1 MLLSALPLGM
11 VDTAWAIS
19 SRDTVVDSGTCGG
32 TLNNSQLM
40 KWTLTSDGTL
50 TISGEGNMF
59 GAPWS
64 QYKSKIKKVVIG
76 EGVKSISDNAFHY
89 YENLRSVSLPST
101 LTSIGE
107 AAFWACSSLQ
117 SITLPNNLTNIGLNA
132 FRACHSLTQ
141 VLIPAS
147 VTSIDG
153 SAFECCTG
161 LTDVVFEGNSLEFG
175 SGATFYDCTSL
186 KNVFFNGTRAD
197 WTASRGS
204 SGSVLPA
211 AAQIY
216 YKNDLISSGT
226 CGDNSS
232 GNNTQWKLT
241 KAGTL
246 IITVGTGYTEGGIAD
261 FAYGKAPWYQDI
273 YDSGIRCLI
282 IGSGIKT
289 IGSYAFADC
298 TDLAEIIVPDGV
310 ISIGNGAF
318 LQNSGAKRV
327 VLPPSTVYI
336 GHGALRDCSA
346 LTSVSLPD
354 SMSNRLF
361 LDMFEGCTNLKSV
374 DIPDG
379 ITDIYEGDLASCP
392 NWTDIYYDNWGRV
405 WNRVVSNVRDSI
417 PDRMNVHFKD
427 NIYDSGS
434 CGENVTWTLTADG
447 TLTISGTGAMTDYTY
462 DSRSPWYS
470 CRTYIKRVVMQQG
483 VTSIGG
489 DAFWDCSGLTSV
501 TIPDGVTS
509 IGGDAF
515 WDCSGLTSVT
525 IPDGVTSIGGYAFR
539 GCSGLTSVTIP
550 EGVTSIGDY
559 AFDNCSSLTD
569 IYYGGYGTDWQKLNV
584 SIPTSAT
591 VHFKDNIYGK
601 GDCGINVTWE
611 LTGDGTLIISGTGR
625 ISNYSHDNNA
635 PWYSCR
641 AYIKRVVIQQGVRA
655 IGDRAFWDCSGLTS
669 VTIPDG
675 VTSIGDYAFA
685 YCVSLTSA
693 TIPEGVTSIG
703 WSAFENCT
711 ALTFMTIPEGVTS
724 IGNSAFSGC
733 SGLTSVTIPSSVT
746 SIGWS
751 AFKNC
756 TALTFMTIP
765 ESVTYISG
773 EVFSNCVRLARVTIP
788 KSVTEIG
795 SKAFYYCDSL
805 TDVYYAGTAA
815 DWAKISISEGNEDL
829 TSAALRCA
837 PASLSAPTV
846 TGGNDSQGRP
856 TLKWKAVSGAAKYEV
871 YRARSKDGDYIKYS
885 TVTGTS
891 YTNISYIENGNT
903 YYYKVRALDA
913 SGTAGAWSSVVSVT
927 YKQTLP
933 APIVTGGNDSQ
944 GRPTLKWKAV
954 SGAAKYE
961 VYRARSKNGDYIKYS
976 TVTGTSY
983 TNTSYIENGN
993 TYYYKVRAL
1002 KSSGTAG
1009 AWSSIVSVTYKQT
1022 LPAPTVTGGND
1033 AQGRPTLKW
1042 NAVSG
1047 AAKYEV
1053 YRARSRDGSYSKY
1066 STVTGTSYTNTSY
1079 IEDGNTYYYKV
1090 RALDANGTAGAWSSI
1105 VSVTYKQTLP
1115 APTVTGGN
1123 DSQGRPTLKWKAV
1136 TGAAKYEVY
1145 RARSK
1150 DGDYIKYSTVT
1161 GTSYTNTSY
1170 IENGN
1175 TYYYKVRALDANG
1188 TAGAW
1193 SSVVSVTYK
1202 QTLPAPA
1209 VTGGN
1214 DSQGRPTLKWKA
1226 VTGAAKYEVYR
1237 ARSKDGD
1244 YIKYSTVTGT
1254 SYTNTSYIENGN
1266 TYYYKVRALDAN
1278 GTAGAWSS
1286 VVSVTYK
1293 QTLPAPT
1300 VTGGNDAQ
1308 GRPTLTWKAVTGAAK
1323 YEVYRARS
1331 KDGDY
1336 IKYSTV
1342 TGTSYTNTSYIE
1354 NGNTYYYK
1362 VRALDA
1368 NGTAGAWSS
1377 IVSVTYRKPAAATV
1391 ASGKCGDS
1399 AKWTLDAAGTL
1410 TISGSGKTWDFIDE
1424 DWNANAPWYDA
1435 SLRLRIKKV
1444 VVEKGI
1450 TYVGT
1455 RAFYDCSE
1463 MTSVSLPTTLETMG
1477 ADVFMYC
1484 TGLTSVTIPD
1494 GVTFISGDFFLGCTS
1509 LKSVTLPDSLRNI
1522 GGCTFMYC
1530 ASLTSVRL
1538 PANLRYITWRMF
1550 KDCTSLT
1557 SVTIPRGTVEV
1568 KKEAFDG
1575 CTSLKNVTFTGSAAD
1590 WKGVT
1595 IRPGNT
1601 ALTSAAIKCIGSTVL
1616 TAPTLTLSVSKKG
1629 QPTLKWSAVS
1639 GAAGY
1644 QLWCSYDGGNDYD
1657 PSYRWL
1663 ANNDKTATSYTVP
1676 ADTLK
1681 KGQTYTFKVR
1691 AVTSSGAVGSFS
1703 KEVTFTYN
1711 PAASLPA
1718 PTVTGGN
1725 DAQGRPTLKWNAVSG
1740 AAKYEVYRARSL
1752 NGDYIKYSTVTG
1764 TSYTNISYIE
1774 NGNTYYYKVR
1784 ALDANGTAGAWSSIV
1799 SVTYRKPA
1807 AATVASGKCGD
1818 SAKWTL
1824 DAAGTLTITGAGP
1837 MADYGAYGPW
1847 YIAHLTDI
1855 KKVVVQEGVTT
1866 IGDHAF
1872 ANLSYVTSVTIP
1884 SSITSIG
1891 AHAFEK
1897 CRLGG
1902 AVTLPEGLTAIG
1914 DFAFSGSGMAS
1925 LTLPESLRTIGNSA
1939 FLFCSLRELTIPDG
1953 VTSIGT
1959 GAFCNA
1965 SLTSVK
1971 LPASGVTLGDSLFQ
1985 ECENLTDVTLPADLT
2000 VIGPSM
2006 FENCG
2011 SLKNVT
2017 IPSGVTHI
2025 GNAAFAA
2032 CEALPE
2038 IRLPDGMEALGSE
2051 AFVGCR
2057 AVTKVYIPRSLTSI
2071 GEAAFRICEGL
2082 TDVYYGGTAAEWLAI
2097 SVADRNDPLLNAALH
2112 CTGQSASRLDVPAMT
2127 LGEDCSDGKP
2137 TVWWPAVTG
2146 AERYEIWRAQAA
2158 SDGSAP
2164 AASAYTLIV
2173 SADVTFHKDTTAEAD
2188 TWYYYKVRAVSGSTY
2203 SDFSQEARRY
2213 CEAPPT
2219 MDTPE
2224 ITSLELDDSGK
2235 PVLTWRTVEGAAR
2248 YQVFRSEDNGFSYS
2262 PMGTV
2267 LPTGSDTITW
2277 TDTTA
2282 VSGTGYYYG
2291 VGCYDDNGHYSSFGG
2306 GEWWVTAR

>member
-1 MLLSALPLGM
+1 MKKRILSILLAVLMLLSAVPLGI

-483 VTSIGG
+483 VTSIG
-489 DAFWDCSGLTSV
+489 DLAFWDCSGLTSV

-515 WDCSGLTSVT
+515 RGCAALTSVT
-525 IPDGVTSIGGYAFR
+525 IPG
-539 GCSGLTSVTIP
+539 SVTNV
-550 EGVTSIGDY
+550 GQS
-559 AFDNCSSLTD
+559 AFWACSSLTD

-625 ISNYSHDNNA
+625 ISNYSYDNNA

-655 IGDRAFWDCSGLTS
+655 IGDYAFYYCENLTSVAIPDSVTSIGGSAFSGCSGLTS

-675 VTSIGDYAFA
+675 VTSIGDYAFSG
-685 YCVSLTSA
+685 CSGLTSV
-693 TIPEGVTSIG
+693 TIPSSVTSIGDGAFSGCTELTSVTIPSSVTSIG
-703 WSAFENCT
+703 WHAFENCT

-746 SIGWS
+746 SIGWR
-751 AFKNC
+751 AFENC

-765 ESVTYISG
+765 ESVTYING

-788 KSVTEIG
+788 KSVTEIS

-837 PASLSAPTV
+837 PASLPAPTVTGGNDAQGRPTLTWNAVSGAAKYEVYRARSMNGDYIKYSTVTGTSYTNTSYIENGNTYYYKVRALKSDGTAGAWSSIVSVTYKQTLSAPTVTGGNDAQGRPTLKWNAVSGAAKYEVYRARSLNGDYIKYSTVTGTSYTNTSYIENGNTYYYKVRALKSDGTAGAWSSIVSVAYKQTLSAPTV

-856 TLKWKAVSGAAKYEV
+856 TLTWKAVSGAAKYEVYRARSKDGDYIKYSTVTGTSYTNTSYIENGNTYYYKVRALKSDGTAGAWSSVVSVTYRAASTGTLSAPTVTGGNDAQGRPTLKWNAVSGAAKYEV

-913 SGTAGAWSSVVSVT
+913 SGTAGAWSS
-927 YKQTLP
+927 
-933 APIVTGGNDSQ
+933 
-944 GRPTLKWKAV
+944 
-954 SGAAKYE
+954 
-961 VYRARSKNGDYIKYS
+961 
-976 TVTGTSY
+976 
-983 TNTSYIENGN
+983 
-993 TYYYKVRAL
+993 
-1002 KSSGTAG
+1002 
-1009 AWSSIVSVTYKQT
+1009 IVSVTYRAASTGT
-1022 LPAPTVTGGND
+1022 LSAPTVTGGND

-1053 YRARSRDGSYSKY
+1053 YRARSKDGDYIKY
-1066 STVTGTSYTNTSY
+1066 STVTGTSYTNISY
-1079 IEDGNTYYYKV
+1079 IENGNTYYYKV
-1090 RALDANGTAGAWSSI
+1090 RALKSDGTAGAWSSV
-1105 VSVTYKQTLP
+1105 VSVTYKQTLSAP
-1115 APTVTGGN
+1115 AVTGGN
-1123 DSQGRPTLKWKAV
+1123 DAQGRPTLTWKAV
-1136 TGAAKYEVY
+1136 SGAAKYEVY
-1145 RARSK
+1145 RARSLN
-1150 DGDYIKYSTVT
+1150 GDYIKYSTVT

-1170 IENGN
+1170 IESGN
-1175 TYYYKVRALDANG
+1175 TYYYKVRALKSD
-1188 TAGAW
+1188 
-1193 SSVVSVTYK
+1193 
-1202 QTLPAPA
+1202 
-1209 VTGGN
+1209 
-1214 DSQGRPTLKWKA
+1214 
-1226 VTGAAKYEVYR
+1226 
-1237 ARSKDGD
+1237 
-1244 YIKYSTVTGT
+1244 
-1254 SYTNTSYIENGN
+1254 
-1266 TYYYKVRALDAN
+1266 
-1278 GTAGAWSS
+1278 
-1286 VVSVTYK
+1286 
-1293 QTLPAPT
+1293 
-1300 VTGGNDAQ
+1300 
-1308 GRPTLTWKAVTGAAK
+1308 
-1323 YEVYRARS
+1323 
-1331 KDGDY
+1331 
-1336 IKYSTV
+1336 
-1342 TGTSYTNTSYIE
+1342 
-1354 NGNTYYYK
+1354 
-1362 VRALDA
+1362 
-1368 NGTAGAWSS
+1368 GTAGAWSS

-1410 TISGSGKTWDFIDE
+1410 TISGTGRMYDYEWPADRGGTTPPWL
-1424 DWNANAPWYDA
+1424 ANKYRD
-1435 SLRLRIKKV
+1435 SIRTLR
-1444 VVEKGI
+1444 VEQGI
-1450 TYVGT
+1450 TYIG
-1455 RAFYDCSE
+1455 RCAFDSCSNL
-1463 MTSVSLPTTLETMG
+1463 S
-1477 ADVFMYC
+1477 D
-1484 TGLTSVTIPD
+1484 
-1494 GVTFISGDFFLGCTS
+1494 
-1509 LKSVTLPDSLRNI
+1509 VTLPTSLRII
-1522 GGCTFMYC
+1522 GPWAF
-1530 ASLTSVRL
+1530 
-1538 PANLRYITWRMF
+1538 N
-1550 KDCTSLT
+1550 DCT
-1557 SVTIPRGTVEV
+1557 
-1568 KKEAFDG
+1568 
-1575 CTSLKNVTFTGSAAD
+1575 
-1590 WKGVT
+1590 
-1595 IRPGNT
+1595 
-1601 ALTSAAIKCIGSTVL
+1601 AL
-1616 TAPTLTLSVSKKG
+1616 
-1629 QPTLKWSAVS
+1629 
-1639 GAAGY
+1639 
-1644 QLWCSYDGGNDYD
+1644 
-1657 PSYRWL
+1657 
-1663 ANNDKTATSYTVP
+1663 
-1676 ADTLK
+1676 
-1681 KGQTYTFKVR
+1681 
-1691 AVTSSGAVGSFS
+1691 
-1703 KEVTFTYN
+1703 
-1711 PAASLPA
+1711 
-1718 PTVTGGN
+1718 
-1725 DAQGRPTLKWNAVSG
+1725 
-1740 AAKYEVYRARSL
+1740 RS
-1752 NGDYIKYSTVTG
+1752 I
-1764 TSYTNISYIE
+1764 
-1774 NGNTYYYKVR
+1774 
-1784 ALDANGTAGAWSSIV
+1784 
-1799 SVTYRKPA
+1799 
-1807 AATVASGKCGD
+1807 
-1818 SAKWTL
+1818 
-1824 DAAGTLTITGAGP
+1824 
-1837 MADYGAYGPW
+1837 
-1847 YIAHLTDI
+1847 
-1855 KKVVVQEGVTT
+1855 Q
-1866 IGDHAF
+1866 
-1872 ANLSYVTSVTIP
+1872 
-1884 SSITSIG
+1884 
-1891 AHAFEK
+1891 
-1897 CRLGG
+1897 
-1902 AVTLPEGLTAIG
+1902 LPEGLTTIKE
-1914 DFAFSGSGMAS
+1914 DAFKAAGLVSITFPS
-1925 LTLPESLRTIGNSA
+1925 T
-1939 FLFCSLRELTIPDG
+1939 LRELRNGAFMNCEKLQSLRLPEGLTTIGVWAFYCNPNISSIYIPASVTMIGEEAFIYYNNLATVRYGGSQSQWNAVSVAANAFPDG
-1953 VTSIGT
+1953 V
-1959 GAFCNA
+1959 CY
-1965 SLTSVK
+1965 VY
-1971 LPASGVTLGDSLFQ
+1971 
-1985 ECENLTDVTLPADLT
+1985 
-2000 VIGPSM
+2000 
-2006 FENCG
+2006 
-2011 SLKNVT
+2011 NV
-2017 IPSGVTHI
+2017 
-2025 GNAAFAA
+2025 N
-2032 CEALPE
+2032 
-2038 IRLPDGMEALGSE
+2038 
-2051 AFVGCR
+2051 
-2057 AVTKVYIPRSLTSI
+2057 
-2071 GEAAFRICEGL
+2071 
-2082 TDVYYGGTAAEWLAI
+2082 
-2097 SVADRNDPLLNAALH
+2097 
-2112 CTGQSASRLDVPAMT
+2112 
-2127 LGEDCSDGKP
+2127 
-2137 TVWWPAVTG
+2137 
-2146 AERYEIWRAQAA
+2146 
-2158 SDGSAP
+2158 
-2164 AASAYTLIV
+2164 
-2173 SADVTFHKDTTAEAD
+2173 
-2188 TWYYYKVRAVSGSTY
+2188 
-2203 SDFSQEARRY
+2203 
-2213 CEAPPT
+2213 
-2219 MDTPE
+2219 
-2224 ITSLELDDSGK
+2224 
-2235 PVLTWRTVEGAAR
+2235 
-2248 YQVFRSEDNGFSYS
+2248 
-2262 PMGTV
+2262 
-2267 LPTGSDTITW
+2267 
-2277 TDTTA
+2277 
-2282 VSGTGYYYG
+2282 
-2291 VGCYDDNGHYSSFGG
+2291 
-2306 GEWWVTAR
+2306 

>member
-483 VTSIGG
+483 VTSIG
-489 DAFWDCSGLTSV
+489 DLAFWDCSGLTSV

-515 WDCSGLTSVT
+515 SGCAALTSVT
-525 IPDGVTSIGGYAFR
+525 IPG
-539 GCSGLTSVTIP
+539 SVTNV
-550 EGVTSIGDY
+550 GQD

-611 LTGDGTLIISGTGR
+611 LTGDGTLTISGTGR
-625 ISNYSHDNNA
+625 TSNYSHDNNA
-635 PWYSCR
+635 PWYSCQ

-655 IGDRAFWDCSGLTS
+655 IGDQAFYYCENLTSVTIPDSVTSIGGSAFSGCSGLTS

-675 VTSIGDYAFA
+675 VTSIGDYAF
-685 YCVSLTSA
+685 SD
-693 TIPEGVTSIG
+693 
-703 WSAFENCT
+703 
-711 ALTFMTIPEGVTS
+711 
-724 IGNSAFSGC
+724 C

-746 SIGWS
+746 SIGDG
-751 AFKNC
+751 AFSGCTELTSVTIPSSVTSIGWHAFENC

-765 ESVTYISG
+765 ESVTYING

-788 KSVTEIG
+788 KSVTEIS

-829 TSAALRCA
+829 LAAALHCKPTPLTA
-837 PASLSAPTV
+837 PSV

-856 TLKWKAVSGAAKYEV
+856 TLKWNAVSGAAKYEVYRSYSQNGNYSKYSTQTSTGYTNSSYLTSGSTYYYKVRALDANGTAGPWSDVVAVTCRLGLTAPSVTGGNDSQGRPTLKWDKVAGAAKYEVYRARSMNGDYIKYSTVTGTSYTNTSYIESGNTYYYKVRALKSDGTAGAWSSVVSVTYKQTLPAPTVTGGNDAQGRPTLKWNAVSGAAKYEVYRARSKDGDYIKYSTVTGTSYTNTSYIEDGNTYYYKVRALDANGTAGAWSSIVSVTYRAASTGTLSAPSVTGGKDSQGRPTLTWNAVTGAAKYEV

-903 YYYKVRALDA
+903 YYYKVRAL
-913 SGTAGAWSSVVSVT
+913 
-927 YKQTLP
+927 
-933 APIVTGGNDSQ
+933 
-944 GRPTLKWKAV
+944 
-954 SGAAKYE
+954 
-961 VYRARSKNGDYIKYS
+961 
-976 TVTGTSY
+976 
-983 TNTSYIENGN
+983 
-993 TYYYKVRAL
+993 
-1002 KSSGTAG
+1002 KSDGTAG

-1022 LPAPTVTGGND
+1022 L
-1033 AQGRPTLKW
+1033 
-1042 NAVSG
+1042 S
-1047 AAKYEV
+1047 
-1053 YRARSRDGSYSKY
+1053 
-1066 STVTGTSYTNTSY
+1066 
-1079 IEDGNTYYYKV
+1079 
-1090 RALDANGTAGAWSSI
+1090 
-1105 VSVTYKQTLP
+1105 
-1115 APTVTGGN
+1115 
-1123 DSQGRPTLKWKAV
+1123 
-1136 TGAAKYEVY
+1136 
-1145 RARSK
+1145 
-1150 DGDYIKYSTVT
+1150 
-1161 GTSYTNTSY
+1161 
-1170 IENGN
+1170 
-1175 TYYYKVRALDANG
+1175 
-1188 TAGAW
+1188 
-1193 SSVVSVTYK
+1193 
-1202 QTLPAPA
+1202 APA

-1214 DSQGRPTLKWKA
+1214 DSQGRPTLKWNA
-1226 VTGAAKYEVYR
+1226 V
-1237 ARSKDGD
+1237 S
-1244 YIKYSTVTGT
+1244 
-1254 SYTNTSYIENGN
+1254 
-1266 TYYYKVRALDAN
+1266 
-1278 GTAGAWSS
+1278 
-1286 VVSVTYK
+1286 
-1293 QTLPAPT
+1293 
-1300 VTGGNDAQ
+1300 
-1308 GRPTLTWKAVTGAAK
+1308 GAAK

-1410 TISGSGKTWDFIDE
+1410 TISGTGRMYDYEWPADRGGTTPPWL
-1424 DWNANAPWYDA
+1424 ANKYRDSIRA
-1435 SLRLRIKKV
+1435 LH
-1444 VVEKGI
+1444 VEQGI
-1450 TYVGT
+1450 TYIG
-1455 RAFYDCSE
+1455 RCAFDSCGNLS
-1463 MTSVSLPTTLETMG
+1463 
-1477 ADVFMYC
+1477 D
-1484 TGLTSVTIPD
+1484 
-1494 GVTFISGDFFLGCTS
+1494 
-1509 LKSVTLPDSLRNI
+1509 VTLPTSLRII
-1522 GGCTFMYC
+1522 GQC
-1530 ASLTSVRL
+1530 AF
-1538 PANLRYITWRMF
+1538 N
-1550 KDCTSLT
+1550 DCT
-1557 SVTIPRGTVEV
+1557 
-1568 KKEAFDG
+1568 
-1575 CTSLKNVTFTGSAAD
+1575 
-1590 WKGVT
+1590 
-1595 IRPGNT
+1595 
-1601 ALTSAAIKCIGSTVL
+1601 AL
-1616 TAPTLTLSVSKKG
+1616 
-1629 QPTLKWSAVS
+1629 
-1639 GAAGY
+1639 
-1644 QLWCSYDGGNDYD
+1644 
-1657 PSYRWL
+1657 
-1663 ANNDKTATSYTVP
+1663 
-1676 ADTLK
+1676 
-1681 KGQTYTFKVR
+1681 
-1691 AVTSSGAVGSFS
+1691 
-1703 KEVTFTYN
+1703 
-1711 PAASLPA
+1711 
-1718 PTVTGGN
+1718 
-1725 DAQGRPTLKWNAVSG
+1725 
-1740 AAKYEVYRARSL
+1740 RS
-1752 NGDYIKYSTVTG
+1752 I
-1764 TSYTNISYIE
+1764 
-1774 NGNTYYYKVR
+1774 
-1784 ALDANGTAGAWSSIV
+1784 
-1799 SVTYRKPA
+1799 
-1807 AATVASGKCGD
+1807 
-1818 SAKWTL
+1818 
-1824 DAAGTLTITGAGP
+1824 
-1837 MADYGAYGPW
+1837 
-1847 YIAHLTDI
+1847 
-1855 KKVVVQEGVTT
+1855 Q
-1866 IGDHAF
+1866 
-1872 ANLSYVTSVTIP
+1872 
-1884 SSITSIG
+1884 
-1891 AHAFEK
+1891 
-1897 CRLGG
+1897 
-1902 AVTLPEGLTAIG
+1902 LPEGLTTIME
-1914 DFAFSGSGMAS
+1914 DAFNAAGLVSITFPSTLGELRDGAFMNCEKLQS
-1925 LTLPESLRTIGNSA
+1925 LRLPEGLTTIGNWAFYCNPNISSIYIPASVTTIGEEAFIYYNNLATVRYGGSQSQWSA
-1939 FLFCSLRELTIPDG
+1939 VSVAANAFPDG
-1953 VTSIGT
+1953 VRYVY
-1959 GAFCNA
+1959 NA
-1965 SLTSVK
+1965 
-1971 LPASGVTLGDSLFQ
+1971 
-1985 ECENLTDVTLPADLT
+1985 N
-2000 VIGPSM
+2000 
-2006 FENCG
+2006 
-2011 SLKNVT
+2011 
-2017 IPSGVTHI
+2017 
-2025 GNAAFAA
+2025 
-2032 CEALPE
+2032 
-2038 IRLPDGMEALGSE
+2038 
-2051 AFVGCR
+2051 
-2057 AVTKVYIPRSLTSI
+2057 
-2071 GEAAFRICEGL
+2071 
-2082 TDVYYGGTAAEWLAI
+2082 
-2097 SVADRNDPLLNAALH
+2097 
-2112 CTGQSASRLDVPAMT
+2112 
-2127 LGEDCSDGKP
+2127 
-2137 TVWWPAVTG
+2137 
-2146 AERYEIWRAQAA
+2146 
-2158 SDGSAP
+2158 
-2164 AASAYTLIV
+2164 
-2173 SADVTFHKDTTAEAD
+2173 
-2188 TWYYYKVRAVSGSTY
+2188 
-2203 SDFSQEARRY
+2203 
-2213 CEAPPT
+2213 
-2219 MDTPE
+2219 
-2224 ITSLELDDSGK
+2224 
-2235 PVLTWRTVEGAAR
+2235 
-2248 YQVFRSEDNGFSYS
+2248 
-2262 PMGTV
+2262 
-2267 LPTGSDTITW
+2267 
-2277 TDTTA
+2277 
-2282 VSGTGYYYG
+2282 
-2291 VGCYDDNGHYSSFGG
+2291 
-2306 GEWWVTAR
+2306 